1 MKCLLGLATSA
12 TLILNSTNALFGNDL
27 MSGINPFLCSDASFV
42 IIEDNNTWSIANSTA
57 DVSATENGWR
67 IDNKDKSS
75 VGYLRETGE
84 GKWLLDWLTSDGH
97 EQWDCI
103 DLFSTTNKV
112 VEIIKPKL
120 GKNIELLQTELL
132 LTKDKLSET
141 QAELAAITTLRD
153 KLKATFIE
161 NQEAEAKVVSLTE
174 ENDGLKTE
182 LKVSEGELKYLRP
195 ALKRERS
202 ELREATETIKTLKEE
217 LRVSQGKVKY
227 YSNALEAER
236 QSNKE

>member
-1 MKCLLGLATSA
+1 
-12 TLILNSTNALFGNDL
+12 
-27 MSGINPFLCSDASFV
+27 
-42 IIEDNNTWSIANSTA
+42 
-57 DVSATENGWR
+57 
-67 IDNKDKSS
+67 
-75 VGYLRETGE
+75 
-84 GKWLLDWLTSDGH
+84 
-97 EQWDCI
+97 
-103 DLFSTTNKV
+103 V

-141 QAELAAITTLRD
+141 KAELAAMTTLFD
-153 KLKATFIE
+153 KLKATFVE

-174 ENDGLKTE
+174 ENDGLKAL

-202 ELREATETIKTLKEE
+202 ELREATATIKTLKEE